1 MKKSLKLK
9 ILAGFMLLIALLT
22 VAGAVSVVEFLK
34 LSRSVNALIEDN
46 YKTIEVTRTML
57 ESLERTDSGVL
68 LYLLGEKEEGRKII
82 ASASATFDQALDAA
96 TNNITEANEDSY
108 ISIISDKY
116 EQFSIKLNKTLSNN
130 YHGGAMGWYH
140 GEIYQSF
147 LNVKHAVDELMSLNQ
162 SSMYEEATI
171 LKEKSHRAIMPGI
184 VAIVGALV
192 FSLLLSFFISKYY
205 ITPLSSLSDAI
216 KTFTPRE
223 SQLRSNIKSED
234 EIKKIEVEVN
244 NLITRLVKFHD
255 EQKK

>member
-1 MKKSLKLK
+1 MKNSLKLK
-9 ILAGFMLLIALLT
+9 ILAGFMLLVALLT

-46 YKTIEVTRTML
+46 YKTIEATRTML

-82 ASASATFDQALDAA
+82 ASARATFDQALETA

-108 ISIISDKY
+108 ISIISEKY
-116 EQFSIKLNKTLSNN
+116 EQFSNKLNNTLSNN
-130 YHGGAMGWYH
+130 YHGRGMEWYH
-140 GEIYQSF
+140 REIYQSF
-147 LNVKHAVDELMSLNQ
+147 LDVKHAVDKLMSLNQ
-162 SSMYEEATI
+162 SSMHEEATI

-205 ITPLSSLSDAI
+205 ITPLSSLSESI
-216 KTFTPRE
+216 RTFTPRE
-223 SQLRSNIKSED
+223 RQLRSNIKSED

-244 NLITRLVKFHD
+244 NLITRLVKFYD